1 MLVKLADGNNKSAKC
16 EEKQCGSAGNSK
28 PGEYHSNVH
37 DESDK
42 AIPASEKGKPCPPYT
57 DAERDF
63 SFRTSDRS
71 NFSSQAKRKIDF
83 ITSPTLVEKVK
94 LRRNRQPSKVLKSPY
109 GDFKQRRVSCK
120 KNECCFCWYASILC
134 FFFTQ
139 SFLCLD
145 LYIYADEV
153 TEGLNLSESELA
165 AIAYV
170 REQIVVASKTN
181 LLCIDGMDVNARQ
194 LDCLVRHVREGGL
207 SKWLCTWVSHV
218 L

>member
-120 KNECCFCWYASILC
+120 K
-134 FFFTQ
+134 
-139 SFLCLD
+139 
-145 LYIYADEV
+145 
-153 TEGLNLSESELA
+153 
-165 AIAYV
+165 
-170 REQIVVASKTN
+170 K
-181 LLCIDGMDVNARQ
+181 
-194 LDCLVRHVREGGL
+194 
-207 SKWLCTWVSHV
+207 
-218 L
+218 